1 MSRLFLQRVGFLRFP
16 LFTQR
21 ILPRDLR
28 ALRAQRLIVARLA
41 LANRRFWRSGR
52 LPASRGHHG
61 LRLSRDRFPIL
72 NRLRG
77 HGATK
82 RFALGHQG

>member
-16 LFTQR
+16 LLTQR

-41 LANRRFWRSGR
+41 LTDGLFRRSGR

-61 LRLSRDRFPIL
+61 LRLSSEGLPVL
-72 NRLRG
+72 KWLRG
-77 HGATK
+77 HRTAK
-82 RFALGHQG
+82 RFALGHWG